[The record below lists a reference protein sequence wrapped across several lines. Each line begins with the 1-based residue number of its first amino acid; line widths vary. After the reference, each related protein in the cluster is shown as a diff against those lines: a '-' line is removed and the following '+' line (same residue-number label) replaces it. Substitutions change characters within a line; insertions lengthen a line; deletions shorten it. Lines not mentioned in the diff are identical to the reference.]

1 MDKLFSKTNLIILS
15 FFTFVS
21 LFFYFSSFHSFT
33 SETLVLTKTE
43 QISEQINSIPDKKT
57 VLVFG
62 DVMLDRYVR
71 NYIAASST
79 AALFEHVQNDIT
91 NTDVTMFNLEGPIT
105 GFASVVSKENLQF
118 TFATHTAFDLSKIGI
133 DIVSLANNHTHNFGK
148 EGLRQTREYLSAAG
162 ITFFG
167 DPYNQKSNIVTKYK
181 LDDITISLVGY
192 HQFENPD
199 ITNVLQAIQEEK
211 AQGNFIIFFPHWGN
225 EYEKKASDIQKEIAR
240 KVVQAGADIVIGA
253 HPHVIQNVETHDSK
267 PIFYSLGNFVFDQW
281 FSEDVK
287 YGLALLLT
295 FSERN
300 IESIELK
307 PFYRAR
313 YHPKW
318 LIGEERTNW
327 CTLYTQGTL
336 FTYKQ
341 ENPCLLTLN

>member
-1 MDKLFSKTNLIILS
+1 MRLLWFVMFAQMPMTNS
-15 FFTFVS
+15 TNHREKQNTVPTHKVVS
-21 LFFYFSSFHSFT
+21 NYFSMPQQM
-33 SETLVLTKTE
+33 LTRLHPNE
-43 QISEQINSIPDKKT
+43 
-57 VLVFG
+57 
-62 DVMLDRYVR
+62 
-71 NYIAASST
+71 
-79 AALFEHVQNDIT
+79 
-91 NTDVTMFNLEGPIT
+91 
-105 GFASVVSKENLQF
+105 
-118 TFATHTAFDLSKIGI
+118 
-133 DIVSLANNHTHNFGK
+133 
-148 EGLRQTREYLSAAG
+148 
-162 ITFFG
+162 
-167 DPYNQKSNIVTKYK
+167 NIVTKYK